1 MIQDTCV
8 EIDGLRERSRVEREQ
23 RYARRNRI
31 RYIDALLNELEML
44 NIAEENGMSVELAV
58 RIHQLLAETSHPLA
72 AKPVEALG
80 IAESMEALYEM
91 QDGLMITLEGVDDE
105 EP

>member
-31 RYIDALLNELEML
+31 RYID
-44 NIAEENGMSVELAV
+44 AEENGMSVELAV